1 MFDNIIL
8 FCDQNYRSHP
18 GEIVVTVVLQDSHN
32 HLNVRP
38 WLWKEIL
45 AGGSGKFLTH
55 FLQLTDSH
63 FYHRL
68 PTATLLPGDF
78 RVGLFLER
86 DLCFWLQNKDLIIVG
101 GSCPKGLRC
110 SDALSQLPAEEIHWT
125 DSKIFG
131 KYESITKHVNIG
143 SRIKNTRIT
152 FKM

>member
-1 MFDNIIL
+1 MGGPGRCPRKIKGRDRGKFMSQRL
-8 FCDQNYRSHP
+8 PTSMRSSP
-18 GEIVVTVVLQDSHN
+18 SPPQRQGA
-32 HLNVRP
+32 
-38 WLWKEIL
+38 

-152 FKM
+152 LKM